1 MENPVEAINVASPIL
16 APVVALIAWTL
27 VMLLWM
33 MVARTTGM
41 KGVDQS
47 KLAKPGLRGS
57 DLDGVVPDKAQ
68 WPSHNYNHLMEQ
80 PTLFYALCLAMA
92 ALQIGGGI
100 NLYLAW
106 GYVGLRV
113 LHSFIQSTS
122 NNVSVRFPIWALGSL
137 VLIAMTVRAAMVFV

>member
-1 MENPVEAINVASPIL
+1 
-16 APVVALIAWTL
+16 
-27 VMLLWM
+27 MLLWM

-80 PTLFYALCLAMA
+80 PTLFYAIALVMA
-92 ALQIGGGI
+92 LLQIGAGV

-106 GYVGLRV
+106 AYVGLRV
-113 LHSFIQSTS
+113 VHSFVQSTS
-122 NNVSVRFPIWALGSL
+122 NNVGVRFPIWALGSL
-137 VLIAMTVRAAMVFV
+137 VLIAMTVRTAFAVF